1 MRPDSVLQGRSS
13 VPRFDRVERAA
24 HWSTAVLFG
33 ILMVTGAVLYAGPFS
48 ELVGR
53 RELMRQVHTI
63 AGILL
68 PVPVLVALLGR
79 WGRGL
84 RDDLGRLNRWTRA
97 DARWF
102 RRRHRARVG
111 QLELGKFNPGQK
123 LNATFLGAAIVV
135 MFVTGLMLRWPD
147 PFSNDWR
154 TGATFVHDWF
164 ALGVWLAV
172 GGHILFALRDPT
184 ALHGMTRGT
193 VTRSWAR
200 LERPGWFRE
209 MTDDDPVP
217 SFGVA
222 KPGLLGNCDAKTL
235 GGEDSTRG

>member
-1 MRPDSVLQGRSS
+1 MPPEPGVAGRETVLQARAPL
-13 VPRFDRVERAA
+13 PRFDRVERAA

-33 ILMVTGAVLYAGPFS
+33 VLMTTGAVLYAGPFS

-68 PVPVLVALLGR
+68 PVPVLVALAGR

-84 RDDLGRLNRWTRA
+84 RTDLGRLNRWTRA

-102 RRRHRARVG
+102 RRRHRARVAE
-111 QLELGKFNPGQK
+111 LDLGKFNPGQK

-135 MFVTGLMLRWPD
+135 MLATGLMLRWPD

-172 GGHILFALRDPT
+172 SGHILFALRDPT
-184 ALHGMTRGT
+184 ALHGMTHGT

-200 LERPGWFRE
+200 LERPAWFRE
-209 MTDDDPVP
+209 VTKPETVEGAPPP
-217 SFGVA
+217 SG
-222 KPGLLGNCDAKTL
+222 
-235 GGEDSTRG
+235 